1 MGLKRDKKMLS
12 LKQIML
18 QIVFILNPLLTQSS
32 ISLSTENKKTW
43 DFVIFLGHIE
53 IQPWSQLVT

>member
-1 MGLKRDKKMLS
+1 MLS